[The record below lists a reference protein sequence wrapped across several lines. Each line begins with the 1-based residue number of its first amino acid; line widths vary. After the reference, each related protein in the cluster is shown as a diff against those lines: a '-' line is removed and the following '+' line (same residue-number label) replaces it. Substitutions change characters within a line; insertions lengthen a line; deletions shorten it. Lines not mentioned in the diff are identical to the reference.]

1 MEGGKIPTTVTS
13 GVLCLITWS
22 SALTSCSCGSVEGGK
37 IPTTATSGVLC
48 LITWSSA
55 VTSCSCTSAEGNAM
69 EAASFFVCSSY
80 ILATSFVNV
89 ESVKLSIIRRFIG
102 SSFPSEINV
111 FITFFCNI
119 SGV

>member
-1 MEGGKIPTTVTS
+1 
-13 GVLCLITWS
+13 
-22 SALTSCSCGSVEGGK
+22 
-37 IPTTATSGVLC
+37 
-48 LITWSSA
+48 
-55 VTSCSCTSAEGNAM
+55 M